1 MRRFGGTGLIVSD
14 VALGTVE
21 IGLDY
26 GLPGAT
32 RGKRP
37 EESEAIRFLGG
48 ALDLGVTFIDTA
60 RVYGNSEELIGR
72 ALGHRR
78 SEYVLATKL
87 TPLGAADLNHPS
99 LREKV
104 RDSVQESLRNLRT
117 DWLDVLMIHSAPIE
131 VIQNGEELMGILR
144 ELQREGM
151 ARFLGASVY
160 EEAGPAALRRG
171 GFDCIQ
177 IAYNAL
183 DRAPE
188 KDTLPLAAQT
198 GTGIM
203 GRSVLLK
210 GVITVRYV
218 DLPPELRPLKEA
230 AAELDQLANQ
240 AGLTLPELAYRY
252 VLGSDVVALCGTAHI
267 EELEAAIRYGER
279 GALSADLI
287 TRIRSIEVAE
297 PALLNPARWP
307 T

>member
-1 MRRFGGTGLIVSD
+1 MRRFGGTGLTVSD

-26 GLPGAT
+26 GLPGDV

-37 EESEAIRFLGG
+37 EESEAIRFLGE

-87 TPLGAADLNHPS
+87 TPIGLADLNQPS
-99 LREKV
+99 LREKIRQSV
-104 RDSVQESLRNLRT
+104 RESLRNLRT
-117 DWLDVLMIHSAPIE
+117 DWVDVLMIHSAPIE
-131 VIQNGEELMGILR
+131 VIQSDEQLMGVLR
-144 ELQREGM
+144 ELQREGL

-188 KDTLPLAAQT
+188 TETLSLAAQT
-198 GTGIM
+198 GTGIVV
-203 GRSVLLK
+203 RSVLLK
-210 GVITVRYV
+210 GVITDRHV
-218 DLPPELRPLKEA
+218 DLPPGLSALKQA
-230 AAELDQLANQ
+230 AAELDKLANQ

-267 EELEAAIRYGER
+267 EELKAAVRSAELGP
-279 GALSADLI
+279 LSADLI
-287 TRIRSIEVAE
+287 AHIRAIEVAE

-307 T
+307 S